1 MDTEERI
8 FMKKKVRN
16 GLFVVLAIIL
26 LLVILV
32 VIQFISTKKK
42 VDSMVNVEI
51 DMKQVADG
59 TYTGSSDVGLV
70 KAEVEV
76 EVKEHKIVN
85 INLLKHQCGKG
96 QPAEST
102 LNDMIKNNTDN
113 VDTVSGATTSSKTIR
128 NAVNNALQKGLK

>member
-1 MDTEERI
+1 
-8 FMKKKVRN
+8 MKKKVRN
-16 GLFVVLAIIL
+16 GLFVVLAIGL

-32 VIQFISTKKK
+32 VMQFISTKKK
-42 VDSMVNVEI
+42 VDSLVNVEI
-51 DMKQVADG
+51 DMNQVADG

-76 EVKEHKIVN
+76 EVKDHKIVN
-85 INLLKHQCGKG
+85 INLLEHQYGKG

-102 LNDMIKNNTDN
+102 LDEMIKKNTDN

>member
-1 MDTEERI
+1 
-8 FMKKKVRN
+8 MKKKVRN
-16 GLFVVLAIIL
+16 GLFVVLAIGL

-32 VIQFISTKKK
+32 VMQFISTKKK
-42 VDSMVNVEI
+42 VDSLVNVEI
-51 DMKQVADG
+51 DMNQVADG
-59 TYTGSSDVGLV
+59 TYTGSSEVGLV

-76 EVKEHKIVN
+76 EVKDHKIVN
-85 INLLKHQCGKG
+85 INLLEHQCGKG

-102 LNDMIKNNTDN
+102 LDEMIKKNTDN